1 MRKVKSAPANLAEM
15 ANNKKEAKTKIK
27 SYRFVIP
34 IMNLKSTLILEEKEN
49 NKEKRELIVKPQNYE
64 KFKTLKNNIKN
75 IGSLTNDI
83 IGDINY
89 LPLEESSFLISFINY
104 ISDNVL
110 KKDKLKEIYAYVLQA
125 FARYL
130 LMLFIHSQLL
140 HDELGKNIPL
150 IDYNTLNELYD
161 KIN

>member
-15 ANNKKEAKTKIK
+15 VNNKKEAKTKIK

-34 IMNLKSTLILEEKEN
+34 IMNLESTIILEEKEN

-89 LPLEESSFLISFINY
+89 LPLEQSSFLISFINY
-104 ISDNVL
+104 ISENVL

-150 IDYNTLNELYD
+150 IDYNALNEISD

>member
-1 MRKVKSAPANLAEM
+1 MRKVKSAPAKLAEM
-15 ANNKKEAKTKIK
+15 VINNKEAKTKIK

-34 IMNLKSTLILEEKEN
+34 IMNLESTIILEEKEN

-89 LPLEESSFLISFINY
+89 LPLEQSSFLISFINY
-104 ISDNVL
+104 ISENVL

-150 IDYNTLNELYD
+150 IDYNALNEISD

>member
-15 ANNKKEAKTKIK
+15 VNNKKEAKTKIK

-34 IMNLKSTLILEEKEN
+34 IMNLESTIILEEKEN

-75 IGSLTNDI
+75 IGGLTNDI

-89 LPLEESSFLISFINY
+89 LPLEQSSFLISFINY
-104 ISDNVL
+104 ISENVL

-150 IDYNTLNELYD
+150 IDYNALNEISD